1 MKYNVDYA
9 AEEIGELEATLTP
22 IIEKYLEENKPVEV
36 AKALVIVNK
45 ELYRY
50 EEEARRL
57 RLTGGLDTD
66 IYKAIISGY
75 RALSNKILKL
85 SYEYKLAYEV
95 STLHKALRFSSE
107 TAGIYLTEYLE
118 SVTQ

>member
-1 MKYNVDYA
+1 MRYSIDYA
-9 AEEIGELEATLTP
+9 AEEIGELDAVLTP
-22 IIEKYLEENKPVEV
+22 IVEKYLEEKPVEV

-57 RLTGGLDTD
+57 RLTGELDVD
-66 IYKAIISGY
+66 IYKTPVSRY
-75 RALSNKILKL
+75 RDLSNKILKL
-85 SYEYKLAYEV
+85 GYKYKIVHEV

-107 TAGIYLTEYLE
+107 TAGIYLSEYLE
-118 SVTQ
+118 SATQ